1 MTGKSEA
8 LNIDRMPS
16 GPVAVGEVTAHM
28 NPSEGD
34 IARMMES
41 APDYHLRALR
51 EGPNHAI
58 WPSLHATHRQMA
70 APLGFTKDAVRAH
83 YFGRPGEPDSDYP
96 NKVGSFSF
104 FAAENR

>member
-1 MTGKSEA
+1 MPNEPFDAG
-8 LNIDRMPS
+8 RMPS
-16 GPVAVGEVTAHM
+16 GLVHVGYVTAHI
-28 NPSEGD
+28 NPSDRD

-70 APLGFTKDAVRAH
+70 APLGFTKDAARLH
-83 YFGRPGEPDSDYP
+83 YFGRPGEPNSDYP
-96 NKVGSFSF
+96 NRAESFSF
-104 FAAENR
+104 FAAEN